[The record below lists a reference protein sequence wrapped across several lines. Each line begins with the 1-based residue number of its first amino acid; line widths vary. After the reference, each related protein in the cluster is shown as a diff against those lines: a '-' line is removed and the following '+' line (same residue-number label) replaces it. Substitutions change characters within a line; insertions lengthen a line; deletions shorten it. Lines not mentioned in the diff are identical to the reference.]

1 MRRSER
7 DIQSGSEKGA
17 LPAGKQKELLRVG
30 AALRYAGLQPDV
42 SGAGNDLHHRK
53 QAGGGSFCP
62 ASGGDHRDLCHRADG
77 SAAAEGGSAPLFPLR
92 GRRRA
97 AGASGGAV
105 FFGVSFAGS
114 GVFGKRLLRR
124 GVFSGAFPP
133 LRLGDQSG
141 EGVSS
146 GTGCA
151 GRCTG
156 RRGTA
161 FGAVPGRPL

>member
-17 LPAGKQKELLRVG
+17 LSAGKQKELLRVG

-97 AGASGGAV
+97 AGRTRSSRRARIATLFRSRPNARAAFRASCTMFRHPAPR
-105 FFGVSFAGS
+105 SS
-114 GVFGKRLLRR
+114 SSRWRR
-124 GVFSGAFPP
+124 SRQTTRSA
-133 LRLGDQSG
+133 S
-141 EGVSS
+141 
-146 GTGCA
+146 
-151 GRCTG
+151 
-156 RRGTA
+156 
-161 FGAVPGRPL
+161 